1 MRAVLDVG
9 VAVVLLLGLL
19 AVFSGLG
26 LMFARE
32 ETAKLLPQFV
42 FGAWSALMLF
52 LRAPRDPRDDQS
64 DKPKGGDD
72 GPQR

>member
-52 LRAPRDPRDDQS
+52 LRAPRDHRDERPE
-64 DKPKGGDD
+64 KAKGDD
-72 GPQR
+72 DGKQ